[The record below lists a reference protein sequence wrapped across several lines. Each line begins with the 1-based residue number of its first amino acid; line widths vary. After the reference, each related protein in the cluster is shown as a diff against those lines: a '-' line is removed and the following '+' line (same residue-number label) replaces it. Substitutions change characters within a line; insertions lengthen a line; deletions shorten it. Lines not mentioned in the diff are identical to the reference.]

1 MERRRLKRHPS
12 AQRAQ
17 TPSHADF
24 VHFSWK
30 SGISP
35 AENAEKRRAAPP
47 LGSTAGPKERGEQGS
62 VDLPDSGSRP
72 DKIKNKRNGAYGAPL
87 RLFFNKEE
95 KSEKEE
101 NEKGKGGGGANSP
114 EKLIRRRTAGRSTRG
129 TASSRWRSWS
139 PACRRPRGPWSC
151 RQ

>member
-95 KSEKEE
+95 TSEDLKIGGKIGVGGRVGLRLLLWGFNLSGTYVFPFNDKQKQFFGEKSY
-101 NEKGKGGGGANSP
+101 P
-114 EKLIRRRTAGRSTRG
+114 ELTIGFG
-129 TASSRWRSWS
+129 L
-139 PACRRPRGPWSC
+139 
-151 RQ
+151 